1 MIVGSYLHS
10 FCRESMMA
18 VNVHLDLDAI
28 AVAAT
33 PCLLLVSKGGG
44 GRGVRNAYS
53 ESASSQPTEYS
64 Q

>member
-1 MIVGSYLHS
+1 
-10 FCRESMMA
+10 MA

-53 ESASSQPTEYS
+53 ESASSQPT
-64 Q
+64 